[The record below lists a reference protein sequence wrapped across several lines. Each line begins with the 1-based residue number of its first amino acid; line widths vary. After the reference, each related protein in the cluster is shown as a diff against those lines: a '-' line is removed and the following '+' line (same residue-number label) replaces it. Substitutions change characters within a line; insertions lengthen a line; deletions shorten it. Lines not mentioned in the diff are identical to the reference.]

1 MALAAVLELAYRA
14 DSNSAVRE
22 DLWVRVPPAVPSH
35 SADQFPCRA
44 VPPDATL
51 CIDVLDLDD
60 RYAFVLGLYLGD
72 GMLSRGRRHV
82 WRLRVSLDTK
92 YPGILDEART
102 AIGVVAGR
110 SVGSTSRPGCVEI
123 RSDWKH
129 WICLFPQHG
138 PGPKHRRP
146 IRLEPWQVR
155 IIEAYPA
162 AFLAGLIRSDGC
174 RCVNRV
180 KGHGYPRYLFSN
192 SSAEIRAAFIWACG
206 LVGVDGTASPSSTD
220 SSGRSAD
227 TAPEHRPGP
236 SEPTSCGPR
245 LPGRRC

>member
-129 WICLFPQHG
+129 WICLSRNMAPVRSTVDRSASNLG
-138 PGPKHRRP
+138 RSGSSRLTRRP
-146 IRLEPWQVR
+146 SL
-155 IIEAYPA
+155 PA
-162 AFLAGLIRSDGC
+162 SSDPTD
-174 RCVNRV
+174 V
-180 KGHGYPRYLFSN
+180 
-192 SSAEIRAAFIWACG
+192 AA
-206 LVGVDGTASPSSTD
+206 
-220 SSGRSAD
+220 
-227 TAPEHRPGP
+227 
-236 SEPTSCGPR
+236 
-245 LPGRRC
+245 